1 MVPFIGTI
9 IGSEGGGA
17 VELRRGEEGRLVELL
32 AMAQEVVGSPTR
44 RGSPARQRVKGVG
57 GAWPDVL
64 GQEARPGQN
73 LRGERKIN
81 LRIDFQI

>member
-1 MVPFIGTI
+1 VR
-9 IGSEGGGA
+9 SSYGGG
-17 VELRRGEEGRLVELL
+17 RRGRPVELL
-32 AMAQEVVGSPTR
+32 AMAREVVGSPTW
-44 RGSPARQRVKGVG
+44 RGSPARQRAKGVG

-64 GQEARPGQN
+64 GQEARLGQN